1 MEILF
6 WLSLVVVFYAFLGY
20 GILIYLLVLVKRQPH
35 QQTKPGSVPFEPA
48 VSLVIPCYNEAH
60 ILKEKVQNCFQLDY
74 PSSLLQIYF
83 ITDGSTDGFREVLRD
98 YPEIILLHEDQ
109 RGGKT
114 AAENRA
120 MLFIKTPIVVFS
132 DANTMLNRQAIQNIV
147 RHFEDEKVGCVS
159 GEKRVKVEEK
169 DSASSA
175 GEGIYW
181 KYESLLKRLDSEWH
195 TAVGAAGE
203 LVAFRTDLYEVLPE
217 DTILDDFMQSM
228 LIAAKGYKIVYEPE
242 AYAVET
248 GSASIKEEMKRKIR
262 ISAGG
267 WQSIQRLWNKITP
280 AKDPFLYFQYISHR
294 VLRWTVTPFLLILLF
309 LLNIFLWEVHWI
321 YQALMIGQ
329 LVFYLA
335 AVAGYLLENRSI
347 RLKLFFVP
355 FYFCMMNYAVIL
367 GLIRF
372 LNNSQQGMWEKAAR
386 KS

>member
-181 KYESLLKRLDSEWH
+181 KYESLLKSLDSEWH

-262 ISAGG
+262 ISVGG